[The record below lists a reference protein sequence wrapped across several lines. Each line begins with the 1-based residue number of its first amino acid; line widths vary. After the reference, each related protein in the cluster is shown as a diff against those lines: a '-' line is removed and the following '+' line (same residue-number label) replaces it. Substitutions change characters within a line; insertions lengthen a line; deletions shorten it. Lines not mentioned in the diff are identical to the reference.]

1 MPIFQ
6 AAIRDKRHH
15 KEQGFSLI
23 ELLSVVIILGL
34 VGVVVVLSV
43 PPARPSGE
51 QAALQIAAKLNAA
64 QNLAVMRGEV
74 IGVSLQDSELQFL
87 RYRTPQWRAIE
98 DPRGSVK
105 GLVLPAGLSLEL
117 KLTAQAPKGMIGSIT
132 DNADTDSFLT
142 SGEDEAASPD
152 FLFLPTGE
160 IPQFSISIHQ
170 GAKQWQ
176 VVSNEVGTIAMQK
189 STGGRP

>member
-6 AAIRDKRHH
+6 AAIRDKRHR

-34 VGVVVVLSV
+34 VGVVVILSV
-43 PPARPSGE
+43 PPARPGGE

-64 QNLAVMRGEV
+64 HDLSVMRGEV
-74 IGVSLQDSELQFL
+74 IGVSLQDGELQFL
-87 RYRTPQWRAIE
+87 RYRTPQWRVIE
-98 DPRGSVK
+98 DPRGSLK
-105 GLVLPAGLSLEL
+105 GLILSPGLSVEFEL
-117 KLTAQAPKGMIGSIT
+117 IAEAPKGVTGS
-132 DNADTDSFLT
+132 ADTDSLFT
-142 SGEDEAASPD
+142 SREDEATSPD
-152 FLFLPTGE
+152 FLFLPTGD
-160 IPQFSISIHQ
+160 IPQFSILVRQ

-176 VVSNEVGTIAMQK
+176 VISNEYGTIIMQK